1 MTPPSGRA
9 AGAAPAV
16 RPLTVLLGLLAL
28 AVNLRAALAGYPPLL
43 ETAREDLALSAGA
56 AGLVQ
61 SGAVLMM
68 AVGSFAGSA
77 VGLRFGRETALGVA
91 VGLVALGSLVR
102 GVPALGALVAG
113 SLVLGL
119 GVGLA
124 GVLLAG
130 VVKEHLPDRAGAV
143 TGGYTVSMM
152 IGATTA
158 GAVAVPLA
166 VVLGGWSFSLAVWA
180 APAAL
185 ALGLWV
191 PVARRAGRPAPGSAR
206 PAPAAPWRSSFAR
219 RVTVYQLGTSS
230 MFYGG
235 LTWLAPYYEGL
246 GWSPQGAGLLI
257 AVWSLAQ
264 IPSALVVPVLAER
277 SRRWRFW
284 SGITLAC
291 ALVGAV
297 GVLAWPQPPLVGPW
311 GWIALMG
318 FGLGAGFPLG
328 LSVIAWRTADGAA
341 SAATSGLALGT
352 GYVCAGLVPLLM
364 GVLIDLTAGFAAAL
378 AVLLVAG
385 AVQGAGIIAIGD
397 RPPPVENDGA
407 GSPSH

>member
-1 MTPPSGRA
+1 VTPPSGSVPTPA
-9 AGAAPAV
+9 APSTAPAV
-16 RPLTVLLGLLAL
+16 RPSVVLLGLLAL

-43 ETAREDLALSAGA
+43 ETARADLDLSASA

-61 SGAVLMM
+61 SGALLMM
-68 AVGSFAGSA
+68 AVGSFLGSPF
-77 VGLRFGRETALGVA
+77 GLRLGRETALGVA

-102 GVPALGALVAG
+102 GVPAVVALVGG
-113 SLVLGL
+113 SLLLGL
-119 GVGLA
+119 GIGLA

-130 VVKEHLPDRAGAV
+130 VVKEHLPERAGAV
-143 TGGYTVSMM
+143 TGGYTVAMM
-152 IGATTA
+152 IGAATA
-158 GAVAVPLA
+158 GAIAVPLA
-166 VVLGGWSFSLAVWA
+166 VVLGGWSFSLAVWTV
-180 APAAL
+180 PAVL

-191 PVARRAGRPAPGSAR
+191 PVARRAGRPARDAVRPT
-206 PAPAAPWRSSFAR
+206 PAPPWRDPFAR
-219 RVTVYQLGTSS
+219 RVAVYQLGTSS

-246 GWSPQGAGLLI
+246 GWSAQGAGLLL
-257 AVWSLAQ
+257 AVWSVSQ

-277 SRRWRFW
+277 RRRWRFW
-284 SGITLAC
+284 SGVTLGC

-297 GVLAWPQPPLVGPW
+297 GVLTWPQPPVVGPW
-311 GWIALMG
+311 GWIVLMG

-341 SAATSGLALGT
+341 SAAVSGLALGT

-364 GVLIDLTAGFAAAL
+364 GVLIDLTGGFTAAL

-385 AVQGAGIIAIGD
+385 LVQGGGVLAIGD
-397 RPPPVENDGA
+397 RPRP
-407 GSPSH
+407 